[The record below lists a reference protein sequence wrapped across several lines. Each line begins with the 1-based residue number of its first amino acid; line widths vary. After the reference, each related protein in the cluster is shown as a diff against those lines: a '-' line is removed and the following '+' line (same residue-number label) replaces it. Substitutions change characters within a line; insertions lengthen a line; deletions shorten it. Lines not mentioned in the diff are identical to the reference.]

1 MVRHI
6 VFADEKIQ
14 HSKDVDSPPN
24 RFNTIPI
31 KTIFLQVQAKLFQ
44 IYLEKQRNQ
53 NRRNNFLKRENKVG
67 GIHPPDFYTYYMVT
81 VIKTMWC

>member
-31 KTIFLQVQAKLFQ
+31 KTIFFVGTSKIISNLLGKTKE
-44 IYLEKQRNQ
+44 LE
-53 NRRNNFLKRENKVG
+53 
-67 GIHPPDFYTYYMVT
+67 
-81 VIKTMWC
+81 